1 MSDPSAGNTSE
12 DPLLREFMIHLGGA
26 MIEAGDSVD
35 KIQDTLDAAALAYH
49 ADHFDHFV
57 LPTGL
62 FVQSS
67 GAGTTRPA
75 PGPNRAEDL
84 LAERFARGE
93 IDEDEF
99 RRRMALLREHR

>member
-1 MSDPSAGNTSE
+1 LAHNGITIAGRSPTSVNASMGRRK
-12 DPLLREFMIHLGGA
+12 DVVI
-26 MIEAGDSVD
+26 
-35 KIQDTLDAAALAYH
+35 
-49 ADHFDHFV
+49 
-57 LPTGL
+57 
-62 FVQSS
+62 S